1 MALQRKKTF
10 LEEPVQPPSKKPRLE
25 PAEQDAAPPAGGGAP
40 SAERDA
46 APPAE
51 RDAAPPAG
59 GGAPPAERDADSA
72 EHDAAPSQ
80 GTLSQET
87 LIMGAGSPLDDA

>member
-40 SAERDA
+40 
-46 APPAE
+46 
-51 RDAAPPAG
+51 
-59 GGAPPAERDADSA
+59 PAERDADSA
-72 EHDAAPSQ
+72 ERDAAPSH
-80 GTLSQET
+80 GSLSQET
-87 LIMGAGSPLDDA
+87 LVMGAGSPADGDDA

>member
-1 MALQRKKTF
+1 MAQPALQRQNTF
-10 LEEPVQPPSKKPRLE
+10 VEELQPPCKKPRLE
-25 PAEQDAAPPAGGGAP
+25 PAEQDAAPPAGGG
-40 SAERDA
+40 

-72 EHDAAPSQ
+72 EHDAAPSH
-80 GTLSQET
+80 GSLSQET
-87 LIMGAGSPLDDA
+87 LMLGAGSPFEDDDA

>member
-25 PAEQDAAPPAGGGAP
+25 PAEHDLQT
-40 SAERDA
+40 
-46 APPAE
+46 PAE

-72 EHDAAPSQ
+72 ERDAAPSH
-80 GTLSQET
+80 GSLSQET
-87 LIMGAGSPLDDA
+87 LVMGAGSPVDGDDA